1 MSVEEG
7 LKSTEVEVIKEA
19 RGVAKGKVTKNIKSL
34 KNSLVSDING
44 KFLFEEINE
53 KIVKDI
59 YENLDTCHDIFTVLH
74 EKFCFHRVADK
85 DPSEEGKSKEK
96 EDLYSDTVSKEVS

>member
-1 MSVEEG
+1 MYNRNHCFRYTSRFHIL
-7 LKSTEVEVIKEA
+7 LKY
-19 RGVAKGKVTKNIKSL
+19 RF
-34 KNSLVSDING
+34 D
-44 KFLFEEINE
+44 INE

-96 EDLYSDTVSKEVS
+96 EDLYSDAVSKEVSSIRREYQI